1 MVETIVLKAEKRSST
16 GTSSSRKLR
25 KTGRIPA
32 VVYGHSEAVLSI
44 SLDAHDVALELQHHH
59 RLMDVEIEGKVEKLL
74 LKDAQYDHLYMNIV
88 HVDLV
93 RVDLNER
100 VKVTVPV
107 ELRGTA
113 AGISEGG
120 VLDQIVADVDL
131 ECVVTA
137 IPESIRA
144 NVAGLKIG
152 ESLLAKDLILPDGVT
167 LVTDANAVIAAVHVI
182 AEEAAPVAA
191 AGEAAATAEP
201 EVIGKPAEEE
211 SEQAES

>member
-25 KTGRIPA
+25 KAGRIPA
-32 VVYGHSEAVLSI
+32 IVYGHGEGVLSL
-44 SLDAHDVALELQHHH
+44 SLNAHDFAMEVQHHH
-59 RLMDVEIEGKVEKLL
+59 RLMDVEIDGKVEKLL
-74 LKDAQYDHLYMNIV
+74 LKDAQYDHLYMNII

-113 AGISEGG
+113 VGVSEGG
-120 VLDQIVADVDL
+120 VLDQVMADVDL
-131 ECVVTA
+131 ECVVTS

-144 NVAGLKIG
+144 NVAALKIG
-152 ESLLAKDLILPDGVT
+152 ESIMAKDLVLPAGVT
-167 LVTDANAVIAAVHVI
+167 LVTDGHAIIAAVHVI
-182 AEEAAPVAA
+182 AEEAAT
-191 AGEAAATAEP
+191 AATGEPSAAEP
-201 EVIGKPAEEE
+201 EVIGGKPAEDETEE
-211 SEQAES
+211 AGS